1 MAYNS
6 TTFRGAG
13 TEIIRTAMLI
23 DVDNGAENVIYGV
36 RHHIYTVL
44 SVSIY
49 AYNVATAGNYIE
61 MKVVGYDTK
70 GGTAQADINI
80 FRQDMTVNSTF
91 VWNDKFSF
99 NGYEPVDFTA
109 GIDSEAKQDAIADQL
124 VSGDSNRQILKI
136 VGEEAAD
143 NFQVICT
150 YIDQNN
156 A

>member
-1 MAYNS
+1 MAIA
-6 TTFRGAG
+6 RGAG
-13 TEIIRTAMLI
+13 TEIIRSVHLEQVNTTTEEL
-23 DVDNGAENVIYGV
+23 IYGV

-44 SVSIY
+44 SIIVHASGVNASGDWVKCY
-49 AYNVATAGNYIE
+49 LTAYDSA
-61 MKVVGYDTK
+61 
-70 GGTAQADINI
+70 GGTAQQSINI
-80 FRQDMTVNSTF
+80 FKQEMSLDQTF

-124 VSGDSNRQILKI
+124 VSGDSNRQILKCTAEH
-136 VGEEAAD
+136 GSD
-143 NFQVICT
+143 NFDVTCT